1 MTLQPRI
8 ATYYWVKMDATS
20 GNSIAEILVEI
31 LTIVIAWACAILKI
45 RYAHNSLRIA
55 IQSGNQR
62 FVMSLE
68 KLLSTWVI
76 VL

>member
-45 RYAHNSLRIA
+45 RDANKPMNIA
-55 IQSGNQR
+55 INGGQKIFQLI
-62 FVMSLE
+62 LE
-68 KLLSTWVI
+68 TLLSTWVI

>member
-1 MTLQPRI
+1 VTLQPKN

-20 GNSIAEILVEI
+20 GNSIAETLVEI

-45 RYAHNSLRIA
+45 RYAINSLRIT
-55 IQSGNQR
+55 IKSGHQR
-62 FVMSLE
+62 FLLDLVSL
-68 KLLSTWVI
+68 LFTWVI

>member
-1 MTLQPRI
+1 MTIQPGH
-8 ATYYWVKMDATS
+8 AAYYWVKMDATS

-45 RYAHNSLRIA
+45 RYVINSLRIT
-55 IQSGNQR
+55 IKSGNQR
-62 FVMSLE
+62 FLLDLVSLFF
-68 KLLSTWVI
+68 TWVI

>member
-1 MTLQPRI
+1 VTLQPRI

-45 RYAHNSLRIA
+45 RYAQNFLRIS
-55 IQSGNQR
+55 IMSGNQR
-62 FVMSLE
+62 FLLDIVSLFF
-68 KLLSTWVI
+68 TWVI

>member
-1 MTLQPRI
+1 
-8 ATYYWVKMDATS
+8 MDATS

-31 LTIVIAWACAILKI
+31 LTILTAWTCAILKI

-55 IQSGNQR
+55 IQCGNQR
-62 FVMSLE
+62 LIKSLE

>member
-1 MTLQPRI
+1 MTLQPRN

-45 RYAHNSLRIA
+45 RYARNSLRIA